1 MLNYRVSK
9 ISQVVSNSGEP
20 SYSLLLV
27 SDDAGIMIIEGLD
40 KIQADQFQVGQSHEL
55 HLTQDQSH

>member
-9 ISQVVSNSGEP
+9 ISQVTSNDNEQ

-27 SDDAGIMIIEGLD
+27 SDDAGIMMIEGLD
-40 KIQADQFQVGQSHEL
+40 KDQAQRFQVGQPYNLSP
-55 HLTQDQSH
+55 TQK